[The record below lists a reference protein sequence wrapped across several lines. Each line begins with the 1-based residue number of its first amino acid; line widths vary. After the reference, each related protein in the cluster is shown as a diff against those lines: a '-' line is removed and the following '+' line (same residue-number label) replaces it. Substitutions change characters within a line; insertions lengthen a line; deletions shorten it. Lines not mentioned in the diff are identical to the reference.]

1 MRFKKKKKKKLVGT
15 PACNIVQCILDEK
28 VMINFLFKGFE
39 GDGLTCK
46 SVESCNI
53 NPIVCDPNAFC
64 MPVNGKFSCQC
75 KKGYL
80 GDGHTCEVVPV
91 YDGNFLVSSQGSALM
106 KIPMSGQSPGF
117 PIVVQS
123 YMTAA
128 GIAVDCFRGKVSFN
142 FVFFPSTEDNCISFV

>member
-1 MRFKKKKKKKLVGT
+1 MEGGYRCKCDTERVSIAGCIRWKSDDKLS
-15 PACNIVQCILDEK
+15 
-28 VMINFLFKGFE
+28 FFKGFE

-53 NPIVCDPNAFC
+53 NPIVCDPNAKC
-64 MPVNGKFSCQC
+64 IPVNGKFSCQC

-106 KIPMSGQSPGF
+106 KIPMSGQSPGY

-123 YMTAA
+123 YMTAV
-128 GIAVDCFRGKVSFN
+128 GIDVDCFRGKVRLFLWFSNTVILSLILFLW
-142 FVFFPSTEDNCISFV
+142 